1 MVKVA
6 CGSLIVACGKSLLG
20 SGVDLS
26 PDSRCES
33 LLVESIELP
42 SRFHSLQPHATSS
55 RIRAVVSA
63 SPIRIRIHGW
73 IVGQLDECL
82 GSKID
87 QEDIDRLRI
96 VEVAAEH
103 DR

>member
-1 MVKVA
+1 MMATSHSNAPRKRTRGSSHVGILATGNPVA
-6 CGSLIVACGKSLLG
+6 SNAALTGHK
-20 SGVDLS
+20 
-26 PDSRCES
+26 PY
-33 LLVESIELP
+33 
-42 SRFHSLQPHATSS
+42 ATSS
-55 RIRAVVSA
+55 QVRVLVSA
-63 SPIRIRIHGW
+63 SPIRVCIDVGV
-73 IVGQLDECL
+73 VGQLDERL